1 MKITLATLL
10 AAGLLA
16 ACGDNSDD
24 EVTDVDTPE
33 DNEEELQVDD
43 NETDGVEEDS
53 EEKSETDEETD
64 SNDGDSVGSG
74 SFEDQEDLS
83 IGDTAEIST
92 NTGEYEITINSVTKE
107 EEVDGQTAQLSFFIL
122 ADVTVNN
129 LSNDT
134 LNAEDAIDILELT
147 YDLDASGTGGDFSH
161 LFDSIEG
168 LSGELNNGEELSG
181 EIIFESDDDDEMYIR
196 VNSGLV
202 ASGAVHN
209 NAVWKF
215 DISEAE

>member
-33 DNEEELQVDD
+33 DNEEELQDD
-43 NETDGVEEDS
+43 DTDTDGVEEDS

-92 NTGEYEITINSVTKE
+92 NTGEYEVTINSVLKMD
-107 EEVDGQTAQLSFFIL
+107 EVDDRPSQLGFFIL
-122 ADVTVNN
+122 ADVTVKNIGDQG
-129 LSNDT
+129 LQ
-134 LNAEDAIDILELT
+134 AEDTIDILELT
-147 YDLDASGTGGDFSH
+147 YNLDATGSGGDNSQH
-161 LFDSIEG
+161 FDSIDG
-168 LSGELNNGEELSG
+168 LSGEIESGEEMTG
-181 EIIFESDDDDEMYIR
+181 ELIFEAHDYEELYIR

-215 DISEAE
+215 DVSEAE